1 MGQIYINFI
10 SSHTHAWDLNFR
22 IVQKKVYIYYLSSY
36 RTQCFT
42 LCSKIFYCLHA
53 FDNAKI
59 WESSVSVI
67 FLKTHKRT
75 TAIDAQIITKYFYV
89 TRLTQ
94 SEERTYTFDSFN
106 IFDVFGPSHSR
117 HMYRSKVLDG
127 TNLYKLHITAKLW
140 EWYPSRIEQ
149 IFFSFACVRVHR
161 IRRDL

>member
-1 MGQIYINFI
+1 M
-10 SSHTHAWDLNFR
+10 
-22 IVQKKVYIYYLSSY
+22 
-36 RTQCFT
+36 
-42 LCSKIFYCLHA
+42 
-53 FDNAKI
+53 
-59 WESSVSVI
+59 SVI

-75 TAIDAQIITKYFYV
+75 MAIDAQIITKYFAV
-89 TRLTQ
+89 TRLAQ

-117 HMYRSKVLDG
+117 HMYDVKIIDG